1 AGRRYKVEGEDYDL
15 GHGDVAIAA
24 ITSCTN
30 TSNPS
35 VLIAA
40 GLVARNAVKLGL
52 KSKPWVKTSLAPG
65 SAAVAGYL
73 ARAGLQ
79 EHLDALGFNIAGF
92 ACVTCNGMSGPLAPE
107 IEQAITS
114 NGLACAA
121 VLSGNRNFA
130 GRIHPLAPAS
140 FLASPALVVAYALA
154 GSTLIDLEHD
164 PLGTDSSGAPVRLAD
179 LWPDPNE
186 VARLV
191 AETIT
196 PDLFSETRAH
206 LFEGSPDWQALPTA
220 GTRTLY
226 DFGQDSTY
234 LGDPPYFSTP
244 AGSTG
249 VTTIRGLRPLAILGD
264 QITTDHIA
272 PVGHIPETS
281 PAGRYLIARG
291 ITPRDFNSYGT
302 RRAQPD
308 VVVRSVFAN
317 IRLRNEMVGGQEG
330 GLTRLEPGGEV
341 MAIYDAAER
350 YRDRG
355 EASIVIAGRDYGS
368 GSSRDTA
375 ARACLLA
382 GIRAVVAE
390 SFERIHRTNLI
401 NAGILPCELPA
412 GTTRKTLRLD
422 GTETF
427 DLEDLPAAFA
437 DALACTLVVRRADG
451 AMDRIAVHLRA
462 DTAEELETLRAGGLL
477 PSIAGELGVH

>member
-1 AGRRYKVEGEDYDL
+1 
-15 GHGDVAIAA
+15 
-24 ITSCTN
+24 
-30 TSNPS
+30 
-35 VLIAA
+35 
-40 GLVARNAVKLGL
+40 
-52 KSKPWVKTSLAPG
+52 
-65 SAAVAGYL
+65 
-73 ARAGLQ
+73 
-79 EHLDALGFNIAGF
+79 
-92 ACVTCNGMSGPLAPE
+92 M
-107 IEQAITS
+107 
-114 NGLACAA
+114 
-121 VLSGNRNFA
+121 
-130 GRIHPLAPAS
+130 
-140 FLASPALVVAYALA
+140 
-154 GSTLIDLEHD
+154 
-164 PLGTDSSGAPVRLAD
+164 
-179 LWPDPNE
+179 
-186 VARLV
+186 

-451 AMDRIAVHLRA
+451 ATDRIAVHLRA